1 MIRVNDSFIAK
12 LTQGSGLLLVANVLS
27 KVLAILILPLLTG
40 LLPPALYG
48 EAALAGTLISLA
60 SVIALA
66 GMDISYA
73 RAFFGDKDITG
84 SQVEA
89 MIWRRG
95 MWHALL
101 AGIVAALAWT
111 AYSRFDSSLHPELA
125 ALIALGV
132 FGTLFSALAQVRAR
146 LLGHYLRMAL
156 GVLFASVL
164 AYGLMYVFALR
175 SSTSA
180 YALVAGSVL
189 LVWVT
194 GLAMQ
199 SPGLLRLA
207 ANASPADSTAS
218 RKVLAVGLPVMLTA
232 PAFWVVSSVDRWF
245 LGATGTT
252 SEVGIYAIGVSFG
265 TLGMMLNSAV
275 LSAWVPEVI
284 REYETNAVDPY
295 KEVGQAKSLLVLAY
309 AMVWMTITVL
319 SPELIGLFVNSRYQG
334 AVDVVPWIAAGVF
347 FYGCAHLFNTVF
359 LLERRL
365 GITALIWSVAVVL
378 SLVCNA
384 WAVPR
389 FGMMGAAM
397 VQCLVFAGVAVMH
410 WLFSR
415 KIKRIHV
422 FNPTLLLQLSV
433 IVLIGW
439 AGYQWHPAD
448 IFLAIIV
455 KICILALLLGLMF
468 WSKFRNSDAVNTR
481 QSPT

>member
-1 MIRVNDSFIAK
+1 MIRTNDSFIAK
-12 LTQGSGLLLVANVLS
+12 LTQGSGLLFIANLLS
-27 KVLAILILPLLTG
+27 KGLAILMLPLLTG

-73 RAFFGDKDITG
+73 RAFFGDTDITG

-111 AYSRFDSSLHPELA
+111 AYSRFDSGLHPELA

-156 GVLFASVL
+156 GILFASLL
-164 AYGLMYVFALR
+164 AYGLMYAFALR

-180 YALVAGSVL
+180 YALVAGSVV

-194 GLAMQ
+194 GLCMQ
-199 SPGLLRLA
+199 SPGLRKLA
-207 ANASPADSTAS
+207 VNTSPADSSAS

-232 PAFWVVSSVDRWF
+232 PAFWVVGSVDRWF

-252 SEVGIYAIGVSFG
+252 AEVGIYAIGVSFG
-265 TLGMMLNSAV
+265 TLGVMLNSAV

-284 REYETNAVDPY
+284 REYETNAEDSY
-295 KEVGQAKSLLVLAY
+295 IGIGHAKRLLILAY
-309 AMVWMTITVL
+309 ATVWMAITAL

-334 AVDVVPWIAAGVF
+334 AVGVVPWIAAGVF

-389 FGMMGAAM
+389 FGMMGAAV
-397 VQCLVFAGVAVMH
+397 VQCLVFGGVAFMH

-415 KIKRIHV
+415 RIRQIHV
-422 FNPTLLLQLSV
+422 FNPMLLLWLSV
-433 IVLIGW
+433 IIFIGW
-439 AGYQWHPAD
+439 AGYQWQSED
-448 IFLAIIV
+448 MFFAIIT
-455 KICILALLLGLMF
+455 KICVMALLLGLLYWF
-468 WSKFRNSDAVNTR
+468 EFRHDDFGKTR
-481 QSPT
+481 QNPI